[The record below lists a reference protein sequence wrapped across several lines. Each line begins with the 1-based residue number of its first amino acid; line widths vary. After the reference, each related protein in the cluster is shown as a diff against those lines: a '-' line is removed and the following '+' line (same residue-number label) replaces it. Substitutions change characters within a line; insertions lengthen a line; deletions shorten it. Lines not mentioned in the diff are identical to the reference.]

1 MKKSPN
7 ELQATQA
14 TELSLEEQAKAALQ
28 NPDFF
33 QRFVVL
39 ESASKVYPEMHSIP
53 DDLAA
58 RILMAAEVYERFG
71 NPVLMPKEDGV
82 TSGFRASLRGQPM
95 LFVKDFLGEEASGK
109 DAAAELWAY
118 KFLELMRVGPGV
130 EALCAKGKV
139 PFLVSHGLQGE
150 RLLFGQ
156 EANDYLEHHQ
166 DDQQIKTTII
176 VLEFLAKVLGLGDIK
191 YNNGNFLLRLDEEG
205 EHRPY
210 IVDFHFKPEAN
221 AVLSRTKSELTLPG
235 MRARLERQDT
245 VGAALG
251 MVKPFTGTGLEEKTY
266 RDAMAMIKFEDVN
279 AAIEASLKYCDE
291 FFAQIT
297 DSELKESRFNRQE
310 LEKYISQ
317 VRANFAK
324 LYEVRKGSVQSMQL
338 FLDSEIEA
346 VRKDSGGY
354 VLLFGEEDK
363 VEKAPDAQVKP
374 VKEANFVRSTKK
386 DNKEEKGGCCVVS

>member
-39 ESASKVYPEMHSIP
+39 ESASKVYPEMHRIP

-235 MRARLERQDT
+235 MRARLEREDT

-297 DSELKESRFNRQE
+297 DSELKESRFNRQD
-310 LEKYISQ
+310 LEKYIAQ
-317 VRANFAK
+317 VRANFTK
-324 LYEVRKGSVQSMQL
+324 LYEVRKGSVESMKS
-338 FLDSEIEA
+338 FLDSGIEEL
-346 VRKDSGGY
+346 RKDSDGY
-354 VLLFGEEDK
+354 VAVFGEEGEI
-363 VEKAPDAQVKP
+363 EKAPDAQVKP
-374 VKEANFVRSTKK
+374 VADSNVVDSAQK
-386 DNKEEKGGCCVVS
+386 DGQKGGCCVVS